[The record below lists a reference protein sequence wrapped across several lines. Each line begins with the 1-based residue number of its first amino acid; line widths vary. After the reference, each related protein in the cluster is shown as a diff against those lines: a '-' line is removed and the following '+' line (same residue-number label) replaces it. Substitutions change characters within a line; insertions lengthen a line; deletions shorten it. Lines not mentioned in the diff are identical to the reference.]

1 MIRLQWRGFSRKGN
15 LMKTLPII
23 ALSLLI
29 AAPTAWGFTGDF
41 ICSYIAHISPRDKV
55 NSAGKTLIH
64 GYTKETAIAILRQ
77 DRANYHQFNKRDK
90 FDTAD
95 CQMHTVSGRNQFES
109 ALRQNTISANGI
121 KMMIDSNPILEIQ
134 IYQNDLKVRVIQK

>member
-1 MIRLQWRGFSRKGN
+1 M
-15 LMKTLPII
+15 PII
-23 ALSLLI
+23 
-29 AAPTAWGFTGDF
+29 
-41 ICSYIAHISPRDKV
+41 
-55 NSAGKTLIH
+55 
-64 GYTKETAIAILRQ
+64 TK
-77 DRANYHQFNKRDK
+77 FNKRDK

-134 IYQNDLKVRVIQK
+134 IYQTDLKVRVIQNKKQGGSKGRLNCLMV